1 MVVSG
6 VVDGLPCLLGIL
18 SPLDCSLGTATPV
31 VVPTTVPDVGL
42 VCILGS
48 CSAVVGSIISVPSYQ
63 LVVVYSLVVFPS
75 QTLQCTR
82 SGSRFGPV
90 LYSVS
95 RINPLNS

>member
-1 MVVSG
+1 MALST

-42 VCILGS
+42 VCILWS
-48 CSAVVGSIISVPSYQ
+48 CSAVVVSIISVASSLV
-63 LVVVYSLVVFPS
+63 LVVSLHVVFPS

-82 SGSRFGPV
+82 PGSRFGPV

-95 RINPLNS
+95 RTNQLNS